1 MKRLIVAILSIAIML
16 TLCACGSGV
25 GEVSHDS
32 DPLSYFESDHTWRMN
47 EIEDECGALEVPN
60 EQTYGRFGY
69 REYYGSNI
77 SAFGESW
84 DLQIYEVEGSV
95 PYVVS
100 GCFFFDQQDYSDR
113 EFVKYRDK
121 IVAFYTKLY
130 GNPDPGYGT
139 EEMPAWCWNTP
150 TMTIALQ
157 DSRAY
162 YGQMHLLFWE
172 AD

>member
-47 EIEDECGALEVPN
+47 EIEDEFGALEVPN

-77 SAFGESW
+77 SA
-84 DLQIYEVEGSV
+84 L
-95 PYVVS
+95 S

>member
-47 EIEDECGALEVPN
+47 EIEDEFGALEVPN

-95 PYVVS
+95 PYVAS
-100 GCFFFDQQDYSDR
+100 GCFYFDQNDYSDK
-113 EFVKYRDK
+113 ELAKYRDEIIK
-121 IVAFYTKLY
+121 YYTECY
-130 GNPDPGYGT
+130 GNPDRSYGT
-139 EEMPAWCWNTP
+139 EELPAWRWDTSA
-150 TMTIALQ
+150 MTIVLQ
-157 DSRAY
+157 DCSAVL
-162 YGQMHLLFWE
+162 GELHLLFWE
-172 AD
+172 RG